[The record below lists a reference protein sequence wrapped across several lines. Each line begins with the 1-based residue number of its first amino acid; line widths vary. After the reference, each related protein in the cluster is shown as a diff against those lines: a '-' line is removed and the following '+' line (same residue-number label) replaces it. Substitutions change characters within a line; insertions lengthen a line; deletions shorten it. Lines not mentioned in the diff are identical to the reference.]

1 MSDFSHR
8 VTNLPPEQ
16 QVIRA
21 KCFHPSGTFVE
32 FSKEDVET
40 SIPALFEKIV
50 RKHANLLGGENG
62 DESLTYDE
70 LNRYA
75 NRIAHAI
82 LDRRGLGSEPI
93 ALSLKT
99 ALTSLPTFLD
109 PLINENSR
117 RLN

>member
-1 MSDFSHR
+1 MR
-8 VTNLPPEQ
+8 
-16 QVIRA
+16 
-21 KCFHPSGTFVE
+21 TFLAV
-32 FSKEDVET
+32 KM
-40 SIPALFEKIV
+40 
-50 RKHANLLGGENG
+50 G

-93 ALSLKT
+93 ALFFENSVDLI
-99 ALTSLPTFLD
+99 ATFLD

>member
-16 QVIRA
+16 QAIRD

-62 DESLTYDE
+62 GRIADYDE

-82 LDRRGLGSEPI
+82 FDRRGLGSEPI
-93 ALSLKT
+93 AL
-99 ALTSLPTFLD
+99 FF
-109 PLINENSR
+109 ENSVD
-117 RLN
+117 LIANFSGPAD